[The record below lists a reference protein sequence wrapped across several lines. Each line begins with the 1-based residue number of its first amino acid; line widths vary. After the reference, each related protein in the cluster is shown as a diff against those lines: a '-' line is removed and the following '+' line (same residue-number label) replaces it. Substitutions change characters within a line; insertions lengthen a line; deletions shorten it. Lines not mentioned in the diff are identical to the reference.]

1 MSDRILENELTP
13 LPPSNQTENLFL
25 WFFGGSFLL
34 FLFLYAIRPVYDPD
48 FWWHLKS
55 GEFMLQNGGLM
66 QSDPFTFTGDGVVS
80 AREILIL
87 KGYWLWQITAYGLYS
102 FFGFNGIFL
111 LNFLT
116 VGAMAGVVVQQMRR
130 QHVNAT
136 LIILLTTLGFFLL
149 GSTYALERPQVI
161 SFLFA
166 ALLLVQLARVPAGGQ
181 LGWPLPLLMMLWAN
195 LHGGF
200 VVGDIVLL
208 CFAVGAIVEY
218 RQDFQRLRQI
228 LFWIAVAIGAS
239 LLNPNGALVFV
250 DLFSFHN
257 SALMTAVNEYQNTW
271 VRFQKGAWSVVV
283 LWLLIA
289 LYGVGAVMA
298 RRLYWPELV
307 VVAFLAYFSAA
318 YTRNV
323 GFFAVAMVPVVGFCL
338 QQGLNRRQWQ
348 ISSLVSRLIMFICAL
363 FVLWLAF
370 SLWEK
375 RQGVGPVRSIYPE
388 KAITFL
394 HDSNLQGRMF
404 NSYEYGGYL
413 LWRLAPQIKV
423 FIDGRGMEAAVFDE
437 WKKLSM
443 ASRLLVDGRHEYE
456 VLLEKYAID
465 YVIQPIYDG
474 DGHVQPLMK
483 ALLPKAEWVP
493 IYLDTYVYI
502 LARLT
507 PPNADAIDAYR
518 MDKNEFNTRLLLIYN
533 HACQSN
539 PQEIGYQIAR
549 AGMLIYLGMYEE
561 ASAQLEAIRAVAP
574 KDPSF
579 LMLQRE
585 LGVLRSQRLRPS
597 VQ

>member
-1 MSDRILENELTP
+1 MSDKLLENESTP
-13 LPPSNQTENLFL
+13 LPPSNSTENFFL
-25 WFFGGSFLL
+25 WFFGSSFVL
-34 FLFLYAIRPVYDPD
+34 FLFLYAIRPVFDPD
-48 FWWHLKS
+48 FWWHLKT
-55 GEFMLQNGGLM
+55 GEFMLQTGGLLH
-66 QSDPFTFTGDGVVS
+66 SDPFTFTGDGVVS
-80 AREILIL
+80 ARESIIL
-87 KGYWLWQITAYGLYS
+87 KGYWLWEVTAYALYS
-102 FFGFNGIFL
+102 VLGFYGIFL

-116 VGAMAGVVVQQMRR
+116 VAAMAGVVVQQMRR
-130 QHVNAT
+130 QHLNPA
-136 LIILLTTLGFFLL
+136 LIILLTTLGFFLF

-161 SFLFA
+161 SFLFG
-166 ALLLVQLARVPAGGQ
+166 ALLLVQLARVPEGGR

-208 CFAVGAIVEY
+208 CFAGGAVIEY
-218 RQDFQRLRQI
+218 RQDLQRLRQI
-228 LFWIAVAIGAS
+228 LFWIAVGIGAS
-239 LLNPNGALVFV
+239 LLNPNGPLVFGE
-250 DLFSFHN
+250 LFTFQN
-257 SALMTAVNEYQNTW
+257 SALMNAVNEYQSTW
-271 VRFQKGAWSVVV
+271 VRFQKGTWSVAI

-289 LYGVGAVMA
+289 LYGVGVAMA
-298 RRLYWPELV
+298 RRFYWPELV
-307 VVAFLAYFSAA
+307 VFLFLAYFSAA

-323 GFFAVAMVPVVGFCL
+323 GFFAVAMLPAVACSL
-338 QQGLNRRQWQ
+338 QQGINRGQWRLPSL
-348 ISSLVSRLIMFICAL
+348 ISLLVMFFCTI
-363 FVLWLAF
+363 FVLWLSF
-370 SLWEK
+370 GLWQN
-375 RQGVGPVRSIYPE
+375 RQGAGPVRSIYPE
-388 KAITFL
+388 KAIAFL
-394 HDSNLQGRMF
+394 HESGLQGRMF

-423 FIDGRGMEAAVFDE
+423 FIDGRGMEATVFDE

-443 ASRLLVDGRHEYE
+443 ASRLLVSGRPEYE

-507 PPNADAIDAYR
+507 PLNADAIDAYR

-533 HACQSN
+533 HASQSN

-561 ASAQLEAIRAVAP
+561 ARAQVEAIRAVAP
-574 KDPSF
+574 NDPSF

-585 LGVLRSQRLRPS
+585 LGVLRTQSLRP
-597 VQ
+597 